1 MTDSKQSAWF
11 KGMVRV
17 SAISLA
23 VLLPATALAWFCGAG
38 GRMTGGGKLVS
49 VTSDVGGVDVT
60 SPTTNGYELHCDN
73 SLPNNLEVN
82 SHDPNGFHF
91 HLDTLQTANCYTT
104 YGNQNPPAAGFDTFD
119 ALGSGTWSNG
129 NTSIPACAEW
139 KFIDGQGSP
148 QNNSSYIRITDS
160 PPLPTTEIC
169 DAPNTPSTSVG
180 LCPGNTVLLVP
191 AQTPLKGQNQAHK

>member
-38 GRMTGGGKLVS
+38 RMTGGGKLVS
-49 VTSDVGGVDVT
+49 VISDVGGVDVT

-139 KFIDGQGSP
+139 IFIDGQGSP
-148 QNNSSYIRITDS
+148 QHNSSYIRITDS
-160 PPLPTTEIC
+160 SPLPTTEIC